1 MKIHIKRGPAIHW
14 IFLACA
20 VVWLEPALQGQT
32 VIGSITRP
40 GLRPAEVAV
49 FEAGNRVFVFDD
61 ATQKIYMFDGVTH
74 AELNSIPATPGPDP
88 DLPRLPGMVV
98 HEQRGKLYA
107 LSSGGILVIDAF
119 TGALIR
125 TLPGYISDY
134 WTLKETPRLALDSN
148 AGKLYAVSPTAGLR
162 QINTLNDSE
171 TTVPGAGILCPIAVN
186 PVTHEVFGAGP
197 SLRTMTIVD
206 GLTLAVTTVP
216 YAAGNLA
223 VNWLEN
229 KLYSGWRSN
238 TIYDRKT
245 NTVMPIG
252 IGEDQNDATYLGFN
266 PVSNRMYTGMEIDQ
280 ETTIIDGPTNST
292 WNLPLRDTAYP
303 PPVVRLSTNHVYFPG
318 GTSTIVVDD
327 TSQMFKKV
335 PVDKLFKGGEYFYQ
349 AIAINQTTGRVYV
362 VNHQQTGS
370 VAVLQDTPWRCSA
383 SISPTSASL
392 RGDNSGVGVKVSV
405 TTSPECSWSVATI
418 APAGIEGGSILFD
431 MGSGSSSG
439 YTGSGVA
446 SIHAWSNTTLNPRT
460 GSVKIAGQ
468 LFTVSQ
474 APLCAYSSSISPS
487 MQGFGPEGGTG
498 SVSVSATAGCNWSAT
513 SSADWIKI
521 TSGGSGT
528 GSGTLRYVAAAN
540 PAMTDRDA
548 TVSIAEQS
556 FTVVQTGVGPP
567 SMNAYGIGNAVDGGG
582 SAPGGLIS
590 IFGGNLAPGMAAAPG
605 TPLPT
610 SLLGTT
616 VEMSSGER
624 RWQLPL
630 LFVSLRQI
638 NAQLPFD
645 AGDTAEIRIS
655 TATGSSPPAS
665 LSISRVAPRIFVNP
679 DSIYA
684 ALHADYQMV
693 SEANPAKPGEV
704 VALYLT
710 GMGAVSPP
718 LAPGAAGGDGTPD
731 RPLNRVTT
739 AVDVEL
745 FGVGGSVPASVE
757 FAGVAPGY
765 AGLYQV
771 NIKVPPSLSPGRY
784 SVTVT
789 QSFQRSGVHGSLPVG
804 R

>member
-1 MKIHIKRGPAIHW
+1 M
-14 IFLACA
+14 
-20 VVWLEPALQGQT
+20 GQT

-40 GLRPAEVAV
+40 GLRPTEVAV
-49 FEAGNRVFVFDD
+49 FEAGNRVFVADD

-74 AELNSIPATPGPDP
+74 AELNSIPATPGLNPELLSP
-88 DLPRLPGMVV
+88 PGMVV
-98 HEQRGKLYA
+98 HEQSGKLYA

-125 TLPGYISDY
+125 TLPGYISDW
-134 WTLKETPRLALDSN
+134 WTLKNTPSLALDSN
-148 AGKLYAVSPTAGLR
+148 ASKLYAVSPTAGLR
-162 QINTLNDSE
+162 QINTRDDSE
-171 TTVPGAGILCPIAVN
+171 TTVPGAGILCPIVVN

-206 GLTLAVTTVP
+206 GSTLAVTTVQ

-229 KLYSGWRSN
+229 KLYTGWRPN

-252 IGEDQNDATYLGFN
+252 AGEDQNDAQHLGFN
-266 PVSNRMYTGMEIDQ
+266 PVGNRMYTGMEINQ
-280 ETTIIDGPTNST
+280 ETTIVDGPTNST
-292 WNLPLRDTAYP
+292 WNLPLRDTAHP

-318 GTSTIVVDD
+318 TTSTIAVDD
-327 TSQMFKKV
+327 TSQMFKRV
-335 PVDKLFKGGEYFYQ
+335 PVDIPYSGREFKFAQ

-362 VNHQQTGS
+362 VNDRRMGS

-405 TTSPECSWSVATI
+405 TTSPECSWSVAKIT
-418 APAGIEGGSILFD
+418 PSFFGIEQGGSFVFD
-431 MGSGSSSG
+431 MGSIT

-446 SIHAWSNTTLNPRT
+446 SIHVWENTSLNPRT

-474 APLCAYSSSISPS
+474 VPLCTYSSSISPS
-487 MQGFGPEGGTG
+487 IQGFGPDGGTG
-498 SVSVSATAGCNWSAT
+498 TVSITATAGCNWSAT

-528 GSGTLRYVAAAN
+528 GSGTLRYLAAAN

-548 TVSIAEQS
+548 TILIAEQR

-567 SMNAYGIGNAVDGGG
+567 AMNAGGIVSGAYGSPGGFPG
-582 SAPGGLIS
+582 LVAPGGIIS
-590 IFGGNLAPGMAAAPG
+590 IYGRNLAPGMASAVG
-605 TPLPT
+605 TPLPA

-645 AGDTAEIRIS
+645 VGDTAEIRVR
-655 TATGSSPPAS
+655 TATGSSPPAPLNVRS
-665 LSISRVAPRIFVNP
+665 VAPRIFE
-679 DSIYA
+679 SSGHAI
-684 ALHADYQMV
+684 ALHADYRIV
-693 SEANPAKPGEV
+693 SDKNPATPGEV
-704 VALYLT
+704 IALYLT

-718 LAPGAAGGDGTPD
+718 LAAGAPGGDGTPD
-731 RPLNRVTT
+731 RPLNHVT
-739 AVDVEL
+739 AVARAEF
-745 FGVGGSVPASVE
+745 FGPSGVTPASVE
-757 FAGVAPGY
+757 FAGMAPGY

-771 NIKVPPSLSPGRY
+771 NVKVPPSLTENEY
-784 SVTVT
+784 SVSVI
-789 QSFQRSGVHGSLPVG
+789 QQPFGPYYDRSQMAWLPVG